1 MRLGLAWLGLC
12 PCLPVPPCKP
22 FTCLAWLWQV
32 VTPPGRR
39 VWREVRLGDTL
50 RDLPPIANEE
60 LRQERKYEVQYLLV
74 ATS

>member
-1 MRLGLAWLGLC
+1 M
-12 PCLPVPPCKP
+12 
-22 FTCLAWLWQV
+22 AWLWQV